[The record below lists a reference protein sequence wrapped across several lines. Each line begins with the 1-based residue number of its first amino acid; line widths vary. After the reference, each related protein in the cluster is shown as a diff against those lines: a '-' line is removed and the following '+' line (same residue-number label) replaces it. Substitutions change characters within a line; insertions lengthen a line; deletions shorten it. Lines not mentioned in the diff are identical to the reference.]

1 MDAVSINDELLDTV
15 RIARQTDDS
24 GNAVEIKEQ
33 ADQQTAESKSPAI
46 DELSLDNADDDENR
60 NKRWDQLPPPQKKYL
75 NIFLK
80 YFFRFLHFGFG
91 GDKSGGSGGGSGN
104 FLFDIIRVSI
114 LLTSKS
120 RSNSKRK

>member
-24 GNAVEIKEQ
+24 GNTVEIKEQ

-60 NKRWDQLPPPQKKYL
+60 NKR
-75 NIFLK
+75 
-80 YFFRFLHFGFG
+80 
-91 GDKSGGSGGGSGN
+91 
-104 FLFDIIRVSI
+104 
-114 LLTSKS
+114 
-120 RSNSKRK
+120 